1 MKKVSTIFF
10 FILASLIGA
19 VTLARAEQLSIQF
32 DDYEVQRQRLS
43 TNLVLTGDISYDTI
57 DAIRNGITARFFI
70 TIQLSTSSSFLGRSR
85 STFME
90 TVKSFNISYDVW
102 ENTYVLKDN
111 SRRNTRVASNAG
123 EIVQSINAVLSP
135 QVINLADIEWKGR
148 MYLRARIKIQTIRLF
163 PPFGIFLLFFDPW
176 NFESGWAQME
186 VVE

>member
-1 MKKVSTIFF
+1 
-10 FILASLIGA
+10 
-19 VTLARAEQLSIQF
+19 
-32 DDYEVQRQRLS
+32 
-43 TNLVLTGDISYDTI
+43 
-57 DAIRNGITARFFI
+57 
-70 TIQLSTSSSFLGRSR
+70 
-85 STFME
+85 
-90 TVKSFNISYDVW
+90 VW

-135 QVINLADIEWKGR
+135 QVINLADIEWKDR